1 MEAEVIAMKIS
12 QILATKSTGTI
23 TIAPDANVTQ
33 LLGLLA
39 EYHIGAVIVSSD
51 GTHIDGIVSERD
63 VVRAMAADPD
73 AGRTGGVRPKSV
85 SAIMTAEVR
94 TLGPDDTVDDAMQV
108 MTTSRI
114 RHLPVVDDGD
124 ELVGIVS
131 IGDVVK
137 ARLAALEDERAA
149 LVDYVTRGG

>member
-39 EYHIGAVIVSSD
+39 EHHIGAVIVSSD

-85 SAIMTAEVR
+85 SAIMTADVR

-114 RHLPVVDDGD
+114 RHLPVVDGD